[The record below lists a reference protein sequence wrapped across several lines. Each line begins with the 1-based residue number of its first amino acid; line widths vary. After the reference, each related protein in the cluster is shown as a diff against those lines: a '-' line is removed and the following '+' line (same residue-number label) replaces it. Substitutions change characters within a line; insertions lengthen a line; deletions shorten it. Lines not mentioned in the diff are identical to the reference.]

1 MDHLWTVS
9 DGMIMPKICG
19 TTIPKFKEQ
28 LFLYFKL
35 FFLSKVEKSVQRK
48 KWPFLRNSCS
58 LKIGIVCPD
67 FFVERRSKKPSN
79 IRGFGVFCMRKLRS
93 EKFKF

>member
-1 MDHLWTVS
+1 M
-9 DGMIMPKICG
+9 
-19 TTIPKFKEQ
+19 
-28 LFLYFKL
+28 
-35 FFLSKVEKSVQRK
+35 
-48 KWPFLRNSCS
+48 RNSS
-58 LKIGIVCPD
+58 ALKIGIVRPD